1 MAGRSEPGITPACA
15 GKSHWR
21 LWRTGSDWDHPRM
34 CGEKCPMC
42 QWRRSLKGSPP
53 HVRGKDGPRVYYI
66 PNSGI
71 TPAYAGK
78 STVQRGCSRH
88 IRDHPRVCGEKYYVT
103 VGKADH
109 EGSPPRMRGK
119 VRAAPLGA
127 GDSGITPACAGKR
140 AMDALPSFPAGDHP
154 RVCGEKAP
162 RHLALCCILG
172 SPPRVRGK
180 ARHLVRGAVKRGIT
194 PACAGKREPPP
205 AFRACGRDHPRVC
218 GEKRAARR
226 AAAGRA
232 GSPPRVRGKVNDIR
246 FRKTNSGI
254 TPACA
259 GKSTKQEKQQG
270 KARDHP
276 RVCGEKTGSST
287 AAGVHLGSPPRVRG
301 KASGLSVLQRPS
313 RITPACAGKSNSAL
327 CLG

>member
-1 MAGRSEPGITPACA
+1 M
-15 GKSHWR
+15 
-21 LWRTGSDWDHPRM
+21 
-34 CGEKCPMC
+34 
-42 QWRRSLKGSPP
+42 
-53 HVRGKDGPRVYYI
+53 
-66 PNSGI
+66 
-71 TPAYAGK
+71 
-78 STVQRGCSRH
+78 
-88 IRDHPRVCGEKYYVT
+88 RDHPRVCGEKC
-103 VGKADH
+103 G
-109 EGSPPRMRGK
+109 
-119 VRAAPLGA
+119 PLRWGPE
-127 GDSGITPACAGKR
+127 IP
-140 AMDALPSFPAGDHP
+140 
-154 RVCGEKAP
+154 
-162 RHLALCCILG
+162 G

-180 ARHLVRGAVKRGIT
+180 GQWMLCRHFLPGIT

-276 RVCGEKTGSST
+276 RVCGEKVVF
-287 AAGVHLGSPPRVRG
+287 AGLGEQLPGSPPRVRG
-301 KASGLSVLQRPS
+301 KVEKGLKKPLKCG
-313 RITPACAGKSNSAL
+313 ITPACAGKRSQ
-327 CLG
+327 